1 MTVLRQLPRVSYR
14 ALRDGRTYRRVVHL
28 LLGAVVLL
36 AYLAVVALVVS
47 AAGGGPDLA
56 VVALAVVAAAAGT
69 AIALMPG
76 VRALEISAARALLD
90 VVLPDPAP
98 GAGQAWPARRRGA
111 AWLLVNMVVGGASA
125 LVILTAVPY
134 SVGLL
139 VAPWVRVQALP
150 TGLAAWWTVPL
161 GLLLPVVALLLL
173 AAAGEALARLAPRL
187 LGPAPEERLAAE
199 LAAAERRAA
208 ALAERARLAREL
220 HDSVGHALTV
230 TTLQAGAAAQVLDT
244 DREFARRALEAIAE
258 TGRAALDD
266 LDHVL
271 GLLREDAGAPGTRA
285 PGTRAPVRDLRS
297 LETLVTGARSAG
309 VAVAVDV
316 DGDPDALPPAVSRE
330 AYRLVQEALTNA
342 LRHAG
347 PVPVSVRLSVDGA
360 GVALAVDNPLPA
372 RRARPRDGGGTGLRG
387 MTERAA
393 LLGGELTAG
402 PRGDVWHLAARLP
415 GAVL

>member
-1 MTVLRQLPRVSYR
+1 MTVLRQLPRMSYR

-36 AYLAVVALVVS
+36 AYLAVVALIVS

-56 VVALAVVAAAAGT
+56 IVALALVAAAAGT

-76 VRALEISAARALLD
+76 VRALEITAARALLD

-111 AWLLVNMVVGGASA
+111 AW
-125 LVILTAVPY
+125 
-134 SVGLL
+134 
-139 VAPWVRVQALP
+139 
-150 TGLAAWWTVPL
+150 WTVPL
-161 GLLLPVVALLLL
+161 GLVLPVVALLLL
-173 AAAGEALARLAPRL
+173 AAAGGGLARLAPRL
-187 LGPAPEERLAAE
+187 LGPAPAERLAAE

-244 DREFARRALEAIAE
+244 DREFARRALDAIAE

-271 GLLREDAGAPGTRA
+271 GLLREDGGAA
-285 PGTRAPVRDLRS
+285 GTRAPVRDLRS

-309 VAVAVDV
+309 VEVAVDV
-316 DGDPDALPPAVSRE
+316 DGDPEALPSAVSRE

-372 RRARPRDGGGTGLRG
+372 RRSRSRDGGGTGLRG

-415 GAVL
+415 GAAVS